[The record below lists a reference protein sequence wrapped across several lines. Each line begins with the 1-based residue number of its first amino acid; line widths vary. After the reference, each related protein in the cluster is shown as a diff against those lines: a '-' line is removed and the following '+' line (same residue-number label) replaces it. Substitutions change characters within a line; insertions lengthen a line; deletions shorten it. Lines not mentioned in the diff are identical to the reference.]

1 MRLLPRRVQTQAT
14 FQHPPLD
21 QGMEED
27 LSQLLI
33 FIYIAAVHV
42 MVVCVMASYILLLG
56 ELF

>member
-42 MVVCVMASYILLLG
+42 VVCFMASYILL
-56 ELF
+56 